1 MITYNPKTW
10 FQFIFTF
17 HKNDSFRTLLPSLIA
32 LIVITSILVFV
43 EVNYFDI
50 QIKNITFFHQV
61 IGFIL
66 SMLLVFR
73 INTAYDRWWEGRK
86 AWGALLNNSRNLC
99 IKINTFL
106 PKQMVEEKKSL
117 FSLISNYS
125 FVLKEHL
132 RDNFIPEELQF
143 NSSFTQ
149 KDLENAAHKP
159 NYIAKRI
166 NEELHKLQKDGT
178 LKIEHMLLL
187 NEELRSFTDV
197 SGICE
202 RIKSTPIPYS
212 YSLYL
217 KRIIF
222 LYVITMPVV
231 FAIDF
236 KYWAILFVALIFY
249 SFATLELISE
259 EIEDPFGKDDNDL
272 PTDEIA
278 AKIKVNVE
286 EILLS

>member
-10 FQFIFTF
+10 FHFIFSF
-17 HKNDSFRTLLPSLIA
+17 HKNDSFRTLLPALIA
-32 LIVITSILVFV
+32 LTVLTAGLVFV
-43 EVNYFDI
+43 EVNYFNI

-86 AWGALLNNSRNLC
+86 AWGSLLNSSRNLS
-99 IKINTFL
+99 IKIDTFL
-106 PKQMVEEKKSL
+106 PNDMKDERRDFATL
-117 FSLISNYS
+117 LSNYP

-132 RDNFIPEELQF
+132 RDKYIPTDLQF
-143 NSSFTQ
+143 NSQ
-149 KDLENAAHKP
+149 LVKDELDKVNHKP
-159 NYIAKRI
+159 NYITKLLLRKI
-166 NEELHKLQKDGT
+166 NDLNIKGAIKSEQ
-178 LKIEHMLLL
+178 LLML
-187 NEELRSFTDV
+187 NEELKSFTDV
-197 SGICE
+197 VGVCE
-202 RIKSTPIPYS
+202 RIRSTPIPYS

-222 LYVITMPVV
+222 LYVITMPFV

-236 KYWAILFVALIFY
+236 KYWAVLFVALIFY

-259 EIEDPFGKDDNDL
+259 EIEDPFGNDDNDL

-286 EILLS
+286 EILSN